1 MLELLKKILGL
12 TSTEFDDVIQAY
24 IDACW
29 RDLESIGV
37 TIDTTDPLLITT
49 CVFYVRGSFDVEN
62 FDTYMMA
69 YERQKDYLRKCGD
82 YKVAEVVAVE

>member
-12 TSTEFDDVIQAY
+12 TSAEFDDVIQAY

-37 TIDTTDPLLITT
+37 TVDDTDPLLITT

-62 FDTYMMA
+62 LDVYMQA
-69 YERQKDYLRKCGD
+69 YDRQKDYLRKC
-82 YKVAEVVAVE
+82 AEYNVGVVLSE

>member
-1 MLELLKKILGL
+1 MLILLKKILGL

-37 TIDTTDPLLITT
+37 TVDDTDPLLITT
-49 CVFYVRGSFDVEN
+49 CVMYVRGSFDVEN
-62 FDTYMMA
+62 FDTFMMA
-69 YERQKDYLRKCGD
+69 YDRQKDYLRKCSE
-82 YKVAEVVAVE
+82 YNAEVVLSE